1 MIPPEFSRKTSFV
14 PLLAFL
20 AVTVVAFPFVVKLFS
35 NLRPDLEELL
45 PTTSRSVRDLKEVT
59 TRLRSID
66 NIAILIS
73 SEAHPEEAGL
83 FQEQLAKRLEAVP
96 KDTISGVEYR
106 ISEELAYFDARKAL
120 FIDEADLL
128 KLEKFVRD
136 RIEYEKSIYNP
147 VLWILPDQMPEPKF
161 DFKSLEK
168 KYLGKT
174 SGYGHLPDGVYSTPD
189 GKERLILAYAPDQSN
204 TTAHRLRKT
213 VDEVIASMQ
222 PKRYVP
228 DINIQFSGNVQDI
241 IEEQGALVED
251 LGFSTVVVAVLVS
264 LVLFLFYQ
272 SFIATASLIV
282 SLIFGTLWTFA
293 ISYFVV
299 GYLNAN
305 SAFMGPIVMGNG
317 INFGVIYLARYLEER
332 RKGQSSTTAVRFALT
347 GTWAA
352 TLTAA
357 LAAGLAYGSLV
368 VTQFRGFSQ
377 FGVIGLIGMVMCW
390 LSAYLVLPV
399 LLVLFDR
406 KGHQVSVKK
415 SWLNSFRIP
424 LEFVVAKHARLVV
437 GIGVVVTLVAT
448 AGALGVNRGLLETDL
463 TKLRDKRVMESGSG
477 FLTTKIDKILKR
489 ETSPMAVLAHSRSD
503 ARKIAARLKARIAAE
518 GEQSMIANVLTLED
532 FVPDNQVAKIATLH
546 RIKDLLRP
554 SVLFRLNAAE
564 RKRVSLFLTPESFQS
579 FTEESLPPR
588 LVDRFREKNGTF
600 GNLVLIEPPIT
611 RQTAQGDK
619 LIQLVHNI
627 REDVDAVNPG
637 TPVAGRLPVSADMI
651 ESILSEGPVATGT
664 SALAVLLLVIL
675 LFRRVSIWGW
685 VVFALLIGI
694 LWMIG
699 FVAFT
704 QLKVNFL
711 NFIAFPITFGIGV
724 DYALNVFQRYREEK
738 AKPGI
743 SVSDAVVQ
751 AVRLTGGA
759 VVLASMTTIIGWGS
773 LLIAGNQAFVS
784 FGRLA
789 VLGEV
794 TCVIVAVWFVPSLIQ
809 VLNERRAK
817 AH

>member
-1 MIPPEFSRKTSFV
+1 MKRFQLSKKSAWIALLCFVLVTAVSF
-14 PLLAFL
+14 PY
-20 AVTVVAFPFVVKLFS
+20 VVKLFA

-45 PTTSRSVRDLKEVT
+45 PTTARSVRDLKEVT

-73 SEAHPEEAGL
+73 SEKHPEEAGL
-83 FQEQLAKRLEAVP
+83 FQEQLAKRLEAVS
-96 KDTISGVEYR
+96 KDIISGVEYR
-106 ISEELAYFDARKAL
+106 ISEELAYFEARKAL
-120 FIDEADLL
+120 FIDQGDLL

-161 DFKSLEK
+161 DFKALEK
-168 KYLGKT
+168 KYLGRT
-174 SGYGHLPDGVYSTPD
+174 SGYGHLPDGIYSTPD
-189 GKERLILAYAPDQSN
+189 GTERLILAYAPDQSN
-204 TTAHRLRKT
+204 TTAQRLRKT
-213 VDEVIASMQ
+213 VDETIAAMK
-222 PKRYVP
+222 PERYVP
-228 DINIQFSGNVQDI
+228 DVKIQFSGNVQDI
-241 IEEQGALVED
+241 IEEQGALIED
-251 LGFSTVVVAVLVS
+251 LGFSTIVVAVLVS
-264 LVLFLFYQ
+264 IVLLFFYQ
-272 SFIATASLIV
+272 SFVATASLIT
-282 SLIFGTLWTFA
+282 SLLFGTVWTFA
-293 ISYFVV
+293 ISYFAV

-317 INFGVIYLARYLEER
+317 INFGIIYLARYLEER
-332 RKGQSSTTAVRFALT
+332 RKGSMSSDAIMIAIR

-352 TLTAA
+352 TLTAS

-390 LSAYLVLPV
+390 LSAYLVMPV
-399 LLVLFDR
+399 LLVLLDR
-406 KGHQVSVKK
+406 KAKLPQYKG
-415 SWLNSFRIP
+415 WLSRLHFP
-424 LEFVVAKHARLVV
+424 LEFVVARHPRVV
-437 GIGVVVTLVAT
+437 VLIGVLISIA
-448 AGALGVNRGLLETDL
+448 AALSALHVNRGLLETDL

-477 FLTTKIDKILKR
+477 FLTSKIDKILRR
-489 ETSPMAVLAHSRSD
+489 ETSPMAVLAHSRLD
-503 ARKIAARLKARIAAE
+503 AKRIETRLRTRMAEE
-518 GEQSMIANVLTLED
+518 GEESMIANVLTLED
-532 FVPDNQVAKIATLH
+532 FVPENQTAKIAILK

-554 SVLFRLNAAE
+554 NILFRLNGAE
-564 RKRVSLFLTPESFQS
+564 RKRVSLFLSPESFQS

-600 GNLVLIEPPIT
+600 GNLVLIEPPIK

-619 LIQLVHNI
+619 LIQLIHNI

-685 VVFALLIGI
+685 VVSALMIGI

-699 FVAFT
+699 FVAFI

-738 AKPGI
+738 ARPGATA
-743 SVSDAVVQ
+743 SEAVVH

-773 LLIAGNQAFVS
+773 LLLAGNQAFVS

-809 VLNERRAK
+809 VLNETRAK